1 MSNPF
6 VGEVRLFGGNF
17 APMGWAFCQGQL
29 MPIAENE
36 VLFQLIGTT
45 YGGDGVQ
52 TFALP
57 DLSGR
62 VPVHQG
68 QGPGLTGRPI
78 GQMAGRETVTL
89 SYSQMPAHS
98 HALRASTA
106 AASVSAPAGALL
118 AATPVNSYDNTAA
131 GVPMAAGGITTTGG
145 STLPHDNMAPSLA
158 LNYIISL
165 YGIFPSPS

>member
-17 APMGWAFCQGQL
+17 APNGWAFCQGQL
-29 MPIAENE
+29 MAIAENE
-36 VLFQLIGTT
+36 VLFQLIGTI
-45 YGGDGVQ
+45 YGGDGQQ

-57 DLSGR
+57 DLRGR

-68 QGPGLTGRPI
+68 QGPGLSVRPI
-78 GQMAGRETVTL
+78 GQTGGSETVTL
-89 SYSQMPAHS
+89 THGQMPAHS

-106 AASVSAPAGALL
+106 AASASGPAGALL
-118 AATPVNSYDNTAA
+118 AATSVNSYDNSAA
-131 GVPMAAGGITTTGG
+131 GIGMAAGGISAAGA
-145 STLPHDNMAPSLA
+145 SQPHDNMAPTLA

>member
-1 MSNPF
+1 MSNPY

-17 APMGWAFCQGQL
+17 APMDWAFCQGQL

-57 DLSGR
+57 DLRGR

-68 QGPGLTGRPI
+68 QGPGLSLRPI
-78 GQMAGRETVTL
+78 GQMAGSETVTL
-89 SYSQMPAHS
+89 TVGQMPAHS

-118 AATPVNSYDNTAA
+118 AATSVNSYDNTAA
-131 GVPMAAGGITTTGG
+131 GTAMAAGAITPAGAA
-145 STLPHDNMAPSLA
+145 LPHDNVAPSLA

-165 YGIFPSPS
+165 YGVFPSPS